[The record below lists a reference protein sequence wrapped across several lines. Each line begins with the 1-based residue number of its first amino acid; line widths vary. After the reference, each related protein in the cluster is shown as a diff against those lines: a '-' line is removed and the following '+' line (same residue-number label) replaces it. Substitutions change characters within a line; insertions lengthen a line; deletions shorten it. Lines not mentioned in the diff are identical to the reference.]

1 MPTPDPAAVVTAEE
15 LKEPADLK
23 EAFAAA
29 PEAHALWKTLTPIA
43 RRDFIRWITLRQAG
57 PDPRAPDRKRLRH
70 DLQGQAA
77 RVLLRHQPVED
88 CRREIEVQEVRHW
101 LTRAGS
107 GLQAAACNTSAPR

>member
-43 RRDFIRWITLRQAG
+43 RRDFIRWITSAKQA
-57 PDPRAPDRKRLRH
+57 
-70 DLQGQAA
+70 
-77 RVLLRHQPVED
+77 E
-88 CRREIEVQEVRHW
+88 
-101 LTRAGS
+101 TRARRI
-107 GLQAAACNTSAPR
+107 ANACDMICKGKRRVCCFDTSPWKTADGKSKYKKSAIG